1 MQSLSMWSKGTSWA
15 HRHHLAS
22 LWKPVSLFEDPPNK
36 KHKAKRR
43 CSWNVAPL
51 ILALSR
57 KLMLCWM
64 AFRKRLL
71 EAWLA
76 LKPPQVSARG
86 SSISA
91 ASLSPVQTFL
101 FRGQEAFS
109 NYTSWK
115 SSAVCAFL
123 SFSTF
128 SLCLIFQ
135 FLFLTVAT
143 LCSYLLSPISSPFLL
158 HIHAES
164 LYLSAL
170 CLCKHCTAFLN
181 TFSMVSHR
189 GCCLDVTRTNLPV
202 FSDPWVRG

>member
-1 MQSLSMWSKGTSWA
+1 MTVIQSVCEDIIERRPAVGSKANYLLKAKIQRLIVCYCEKSIMQSLSVWSKGTSWA
-15 HRHHLAS
+15 HCHHLAS

-36 KHKAKRR
+36 KHKAKHR

-64 AFRKRLL
+64 ALRKRLL

-76 LKPPQVSARG
+76 LKPPQVSAWG

-115 SSAVCAFL
+115 TSAVCAFL
-123 SFSTF
+123 SF
-128 SLCLIFQ
+128 
-135 FLFLTVAT
+135 
-143 LCSYLLSPISSPFLL
+143 
-158 HIHAES
+158 
-164 LYLSAL
+164 
-170 CLCKHCTAFLN
+170 
-181 TFSMVSHR
+181 
-189 GCCLDVTRTNLPV
+189 
-202 FSDPWVRG
+202 